1 MKSSEKYRRNRRVE
15 TGSKAAFSVPI
26 NGQGREPFSLTALGD
41 FSGGYNT
48 CGSIAAFN
56 FMQLLGHKPSFSRI
70 LYLTEKYALFS
81 LPFMKKGK
89 LGAHAFGIA
98 RVLKI
103 MGIECAV
110 TASAKK
116 ADKILSDG
124 QPVILLYQDKKQLY
138 MHFVVIRISGNKAEI
153 FNRYNNSKST
163 VFIEKTDIRSIT
175 ESFGGR
181 IILLIIPNR
190 KERLT

>member
-1 MKSSEKYRRNRRVE
+1 
-15 TGSKAAFSVPI
+15 
-26 NGQGREPFSLTALGD
+26 
-41 FSGGYNT
+41 
-48 CGSIAAFN
+48 
-56 FMQLLGHKPSFSRI
+56 MQLLGHKPSFSRI
-70 LYLTEKYALFS
+70 LHLTEKHALIS

-103 MGIECAV
+103 MGISCAV

-116 ADKILSDG
+116 ADKLLLDG

-163 VFIEKTDIRSIT
+163 VFVDKTDIKAIT

-181 IILLIIPNR
+181 IVLLIIPT
-190 KERLT
+190 ERNV

>member
-15 TGSKAAFSVPI
+15 KDNKAAFSVPI

-48 CGSIAAFN
+48 CGAIAAFN

-70 LYLTEKYALFS
+70 LHLTEKHALIS

-89 LGAHAFGIA
+89 LGAHAFGVA

-103 MGIECAV
+103 MGIKCAV
-110 TASAKK
+110 TASVKK
-116 ADKILSDG
+116 ADKALSDG
-124 QPVILLYQDKKQLY
+124 HPVILLYQDKKQLY

-153 FNRYNNSKST
+153 FNRYNNSTSA
-163 VFIEKTDIRSIT
+163 VFTDKTDIKAIA

-190 KERLT
+190 KER

>member
-1 MKSSEKYRRNRRVE
+1 MRNTEKYRRNRRVE
-15 TGSKAAFSVPI
+15 TDNNAAFSVPI

-70 LYLTEKYALFS
+70 LHLTEKHALIS

-103 MGIECAV
+103 MGISCAV

-116 ADKILSDG
+116 ADKLLWDG

-163 VFIEKTDIRSIT
+163 VFVDKTDIKAIT

-181 IILLIIPNR
+181 IVLLIIPT
-190 KERLT
+190 ERNV

>member
-1 MKSSEKYRRNRRVE
+1 MKNAQKYRRNRRVE
-15 TGSKAAFSVPI
+15 TDNKAAFSVPI
-26 NGQGREPFSLTALGD
+26 NGQGREPYSLTALGD

-56 FMQLLGHKPSFSRI
+56 FMQLLGRKPSFSRI
-70 LYLTEKYALFS
+70 LHLTEKYALIS

-98 RVLKI
+98 RVLKA
-103 MGIECAV
+103 MGISCAV

-124 QPVILLYQDKKQLY
+124 KPVILLYQDKKQLY
-138 MHFVVIRISGNKAEI
+138 MHFVVIRISGNKTEI

-163 VFIEKTDIRSIT
+163 VFTDKTDIRSIT

-181 IILLIIPNR
+181 IVLLIIPT
-190 KERLT
+190 ERNV

>member
-1 MKSSEKYRRNRRVE
+1 MRNTEKYRRNRRVE
-15 TGSKAAFSVPI
+15 TDNNAAFSVPI

-70 LYLTEKYALFS
+70 LHLTEKHALIS

-103 MGIECAV
+103 MGIGCAV

-116 ADKILSDG
+116 ADKLLSDG

-163 VFIEKTDIRSIT
+163 VFVDKTDIKAIT

-181 IILLIIPNR
+181 IVLLIIPT
-190 KERLT
+190 ERNV

>member
-1 MKSSEKYRRNRRVE
+1 MKSTEKYRRNRRVE
-15 TGSKAAFSVPI
+15 KDNKAAFSVPI

-48 CGSIAAFN
+48 CGAIAAFN

-70 LYLTEKYALFS
+70 LHLTEKHALIS
-81 LPFMKKGK
+81 IPFMKKGK
-89 LGAHAFGIA
+89 LGAHAFGVA

-103 MGIECAV
+103 MGIKCAV
-110 TASAKK
+110 TANVQK
-116 ADKILSDG
+116 ADKALSDG

-153 FNRYNNSKST
+153 FNRYNNSTST
-163 VFIEKTDIRSIT
+163 VFTDKTDIKAIA

-190 KERLT
+190 KER

>member
-1 MKSSEKYRRNRRVE
+1 MKSTEKYRRNRRVE
-15 TGSKAAFSVPI
+15 TDNKAAFSVPI
-26 NGQGREPFSLTALGD
+26 NGQGREPYSLTALGD
-41 FSGGYNT
+41 FSDGYNT

-56 FMQLLGHKPSFSRI
+56 FMQLLGRKPSFSRI
-70 LYLTEKYALFS
+70 LYLTEKYALIS

-103 MGIECAV
+103 MGISCAV
-110 TASAKK
+110 TSSAQK
-116 ADKILSDG
+116 ADKALSDG

-163 VFIEKTDIRSIT
+163 VFIDMTDIKGIV

-181 IILLIIPNR
+181 TVLLIIPN
-190 KERLT
+190 